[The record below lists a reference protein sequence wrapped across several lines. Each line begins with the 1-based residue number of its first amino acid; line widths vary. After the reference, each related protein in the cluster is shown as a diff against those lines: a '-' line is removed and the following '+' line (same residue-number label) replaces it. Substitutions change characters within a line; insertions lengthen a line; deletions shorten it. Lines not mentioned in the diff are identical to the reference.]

1 MKTNSP
7 NGVFL
12 YGYFGAGNLGDDLLL
27 AVTIGALHPMLP
39 HARFFVRDHGD
50 TAELSALDQGITFT
64 GIETI
69 LADQSVSRV
78 VRLARYLSAYA
89 RAFRECQW
97 LVFAGGTLFHERGT
111 LTALVL
117 QWMICVLARLQRVRI
132 AALGV
137 GVAELHSGTARWL
150 LRRIVAMSELFLVR
164 DDAALRQCAGTKA
177 RLTSDLVF
185 AWDAL
190 KPVAPTAGNHARI
203 GLTIYPPAC
212 RGPVGKQARAALV
225 DAIRSWQAAGHT
237 VVYLICQ
244 RDGPAVGDDTIFTQL
259 SAELGSGSPK
269 IETRVLTTDAAIIAH
284 QIGDLTVICG
294 MRFHAL
300 VLAAMLGRPFLGLA
314 HDNKISEICRTFAM
328 PCYSVEELAGEKL
341 VAATAAI
348 KDRIPD
354 SLLVQRAR
362 HLAQENFR
370 AFAAL
375 TS

>member
-1 MKTNSP
+1 
-7 NGVFL
+7 
-12 YGYFGAGNLGDDLLL
+12 
-27 AVTIGALHPMLP
+27 
-39 HARFFVRDHGD
+39 
-50 TAELSALDQGITFT
+50 
-64 GIETI
+64 
-69 LADQSVSRV
+69 
-78 VRLARYLSAYA
+78 
-89 RAFRECQW
+89 
-97 LVFAGGTLFHERGT
+97 
-111 LTALVL
+111 
-117 QWMICVLARLQRVRI
+117 
-132 AALGV
+132 
-137 GVAELHSGTARWL
+137 
-150 LRRIVAMSELFLVR
+150 
-164 DDAALRQCAGTKA
+164 
-177 RLTSDLVF
+177 
-185 AWDAL
+185 
-190 KPVAPTAGNHARI
+190 
-203 GLTIYPPAC
+203 
-212 RGPVGKQARAALV
+212 
-225 DAIRSWQAAGHT
+225 
-237 VVYLICQ
+237 
-244 RDGPAVGDDTIFTQL
+244 L